1 MATRL
6 RPLKLGEAPD
16 PAVNGI
22 IQFSKDGFG
31 DTAMFGLIA
40 RRPELL
46 KRIASVFEYLGNHF
60 NITMRVDTEPESAYP
75 HDLAY
80 AEVRP
85 SGRSR

>member
-6 RPLKLGEAPD
+6 KPLKLGEAPD

-31 DTAMFGLIA
+31 DTQMFGLIA

-46 KRIASVFEYLGNHF
+46 KRIAAVFEYLFGGGGL
-60 NITMRVDTEPESAYP
+60 IEPSLLEMMRIRTGHLNACTY
-75 HDLAY
+75 
-80 AEVRP
+80 
-85 SGRSR
+85 